1 MDSLEMSPEGGR
13 DRSASV
19 EENKFQS
26 DGSVADST
34 KEEFSAM
41 LLKLADSSD
50 EDEEIVKQA
59 EEQAD
64 EEEQGAAKTKG
75 EKRRIQPD
83 RVEAVEGETRVQRKG
98 EQLEIHSR
106 STSGSR
112 RTSLGLSEAM
122 ENTSKQGSSSEMNAS
137 EAAREYEEAQ
147 LRISKRR
154 ERSTTFRQ
162 WGLNKAQDMLE
173 EQEEQGNK
181 LFNTLG
187 REAESMERQA
197 EDADRESNN
206 S

>member
-1 MDSLEMSPEGGR
+1 MEAAEG
-13 DRSASV
+13 
-19 EENKFQS
+19 
-26 DGSVADST
+26 
-34 KEEFSAM
+34 
-41 LLKLADSSD
+41 
-50 EDEEIVKQA
+50 
-59 EEQAD
+59 EQFTLPQI
-64 EEEQGAAKTKG
+64 ESKK
-75 EKRRIQPD
+75 
-83 RVEAVEGETRVQRKG
+83 ETRVQQEG
-98 EQLEIHSR
+98 EQLEIQSR